1 MLAAKQR
8 QKAIATKK
16 IELFGDDMDYVREK
30 SFVPL
35 VPPKNRAGK
44 LSNTNSKQKLSTIQ
58 SEHDLSKSKSGLH
71 HPFAQAN
78 N

>member
-44 LSNTNSKQKLSTIQ
+44 LSNTNSKK
-58 SEHDLSKSKSGLH
+58 
-71 HPFAQAN
+71 
-78 N
+78 